1 MFSRGHHS
9 YVIRYLRLSC
19 VISYQAHGHVLLSR
33 VLSCLS
39 VSCPAFHCPVLP
51 FTVSAPS
58 KCPVNNCPVLQKC
71 PVLPSVLSCSVFCL
85 SYLVFC
91 LSYPVSCPIQCLAL
105 SSVQSYPEVRKRKV
119 LSVSFRLSVLSSQCP
134 VLSVF
139 CPSLLSVLS
148 CPAQCPVLPSIL
160 SCSVP
165 CPAQCPA
172 LSWLVSCPVLLS
184 ALPCPG

>member
-9 YVIRYLRLSC
+9 YIIRYLRLSC

-71 PVLPSVLSCSVFCL
+71 PVL
-85 SYLVFC
+85 
-91 LSYPVSCPIQCLAL
+91 
-105 SSVQSYPEVRKRKV
+105 
-119 LSVSFRLSVLSSQCP
+119 LSVLSVLSSVLSVLSSVLPYPVFSLIRRSGKEKSSQCPFVSVFCPLSVLSFPAQCP
-134 VLSVF
+134 VLPCSV
-139 CPSLLSVLS
+139 S

>member
-71 PVLPSVLSCSVFCL
+71 PVLPSVLSCSVL
-85 SYLVFC
+85 SV
-91 LSYPVSCPIQCLAL
+91 LSVL
-105 SSVQSYPEVRKRKV
+105 SSVLSV
-119 LSVSFRLSVLSSQCP
+119 LSSVLPYPVFSLIQRSGKEKSSQCPFISVFCPLSVLSSQCSVLP
-134 VLSVF
+134 CSVSCPALLSVL
-139 CPSLLSVLS
+139 PSVLS
-148 CPAQCPVLPSIL
+148 CPVSCPALCPVLPS
-160 SCSVP
+160 
-165 CPAQCPA
+165 AQ
-172 LSWLVSCPVLLS
+172 
-184 ALPCPG
+184 PCPG